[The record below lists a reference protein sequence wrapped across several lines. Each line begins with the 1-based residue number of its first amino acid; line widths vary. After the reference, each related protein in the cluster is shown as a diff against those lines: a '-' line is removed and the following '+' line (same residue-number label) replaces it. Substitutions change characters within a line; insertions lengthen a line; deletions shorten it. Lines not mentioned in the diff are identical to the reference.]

1 MAVSIR
7 LARQGAKKRPFYRI
21 VATDRRSPRDGR
33 FIEQLGYYDPRAKV
47 VKIDL
52 ARYDHWVSV
61 GGQPSETVRNIVRK
75 EKGEAPVIPAKAA
88 PAKPAP
94 AKADTAEA

>member
-21 VATDRRSPRDGR
+21 VAADRRSPRDGR

-52 ARYDHWVSV
+52 SRFDHWVSV
-61 GGQPSETVRNIVRK
+61 GGQPSETVRNLVRK
-75 EKGEAPVIPAKAA
+75 QKDEAAKA
-88 PAKPAP
+88 
-94 AKADTAEA
+94 

>member
-21 VATDRRSPRDGR
+21 VAADKRAPRDGR

-47 VKIDL
+47 INLDI
-52 ARYDHWVSV
+52 ARYDHWVSH
-61 GGQPSETVRNIVRK
+61 GGLPSQTVRDLARK
-75 EKGEAPVIPAKAA
+75 QKASA
-88 PAKPAP
+88 PAQ
-94 AKADTAEA
+94 AE